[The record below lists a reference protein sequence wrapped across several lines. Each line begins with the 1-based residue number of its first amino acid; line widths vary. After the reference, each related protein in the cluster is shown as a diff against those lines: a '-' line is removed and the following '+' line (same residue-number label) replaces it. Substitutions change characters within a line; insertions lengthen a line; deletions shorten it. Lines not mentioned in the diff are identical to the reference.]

1 MEYSKP
7 HLTLDQQLQLLADR
21 GLEIDDW
28 ELRKADLATI
38 GYYRLAAYLYPFRSL
53 KPPELRTT
61 DWNFRFDEFEDGA
74 RFTDAIALYDF
85 DCNLR
90 RLLFNGLEMLE
101 VSLRS
106 QIANFAGEVHTH
118 IHLRRDLLDPRECDK
133 RPRGSNRDS
142 YQLWSTK
149 YREQL
154 ERASG
159 EDFVKH
165 HRARYGEALPVWV
178 VMEIIDFGS
187 VTYLFNFLPVA
198 TKNAIAR
205 NYGVTQGTIF
215 ASWLRSFNY
224 IRNLVA
230 HHSRVWNRMMVTR
243 PRIPVES
250 VVGSEV
256 HHLSQSQSNKVYP
269 LVALL
274 AYSLSSLDPL
284 NEWNHRAVEVFDGF
298 PRLSKLSLESAM
310 GFPSDWRTLDLWGD
324 GQNDL

>member
-28 ELRKADLATI
+28 ELRKTDLANI
-38 GYYRLAAYLYPFRSL
+38 GYYRLAAYLYPFRRL
-53 KPPELRTT
+53 KPSEQRTT
-61 DWNFRFDEFEDGA
+61 EWNFRFDQFEGGA
-74 RFTDAIALYDF
+74 RFEDAIALYDF
-85 DCNLR
+85 DCRLR
-90 RLLFNGLEMLE
+90 RLFFDGLEKLE

-106 QIANFAGEVHTH
+106 QIANVAGEVDTH
-118 IHLRRDLLDPRECDK
+118 IHLRRNQLDPRECGK

-142 YQLWSTK
+142 YQLWFSK

-165 HRARYGEALPVWV
+165 HKARYGEALPIWV
-178 VMEIIDFGS
+178 VMKIIDFGS
-187 VTYLFNFLPVA
+187 VTYLFRFLPVN

-205 NYGVTQGTIF
+205 KYGVTQGTIF

-230 HHSRVWNRMMVTR
+230 HHSRVWNRMIVIR
-243 PRIPVES
+243 PRIPGES
-250 VVGSEV
+250 ALGPEV
-256 HHLSQSQSNKVYP
+256 HHLAQSQSNKVYP
-269 LVALL
+269 LAALL
-274 AYSLSSLDPL
+274 AYALVSLDPL
-284 NEWNHRAVEVFDGF
+284 SGWKQQAVDVFDGF
-298 PRLSKLSLESAM
+298 PDLAKLSLESSM
-310 GFPSDWRTLDLWGD
+310 DFPSDWRSLKLWG
-324 GQNDL
+324 GG

>member
-21 GLEIDDW
+21 GLEIEDW
-28 ELRKADLATI
+28 ELRKADLANI
-38 GYYRLAAYLYPFRSL
+38 GYYRLAAYLYPFRRL
-53 KPPELRTT
+53 KPSELRTT
-61 DWNFRFDEFEDGA
+61 EWNFRFDEFEAGA
-74 RFTDAIALYDF
+74 RFGDAIALYDF
-85 DCNLR
+85 DCRLR
-90 RLLFNGLEMLE
+90 RLLFDGLEKLE

-106 QIANFAGEVHTH
+106 QIANVAGEVDTQ
-118 IHLRRDLLDPRECDK
+118 IHLRRDLLDPRECGK

-142 YQLWSTK
+142 YQLWFSK

-154 ERASG
+154 ERASS

-165 HRARYGEALPVWV
+165 HKARYGEALPVWV

-205 NYGVTQGTIF
+205 RYGVTQGTIF

-230 HHSRVWNRMMVTR
+230 HHARVWNRMMVTR
-243 PRIPVES
+243 PRIPGES
-250 VVGSEV
+250 ALGPEV
-256 HHLSQSQSNKVYP
+256 HHLTRSQSNKVYP
-269 LVALL
+269 LIALL
-274 AYSLSSLDPL
+274 AYSLFSLDPI
-284 NEWNHRAVEVFDGF
+284 NGWKHRASDVFNGF
-298 PRLSKLSLESAM
+298 PELAEINLESAM
-310 GFPSDWRTLDLWGD
+310 GFPSDWQSLALWGE
-324 GQNDL
+324 G